1 MAAGLCYTSGTTGE
15 PKGVLYSHRS
25 TFLHAMAG
33 CAVDG
38 GGMGEKEVVL
48 SVVPMFHVNAWG
60 LPYSC
65 TMAGAKQVLP
75 GPMMIGKPIAELIE
89 SVTGHFRGRR
99 PHDLGVALPV
109 FEGREDQEV
118 RPVEPDRR
126 SSSAARPLRGPWLRV
141 LRRTLACQSCT
152 RGA

>member
-89 SVTGHFRGRR
+89 VGACDLRRGR
-99 PHDLGVALPV
+99 PHDLGLALPV
-109 FEGREDQEV
+109 SQGAERPDL
-118 RPVEPDRR
+118 RPVQPAHDSRR
-126 SSSAARPLRGPWLRV
+126 RG
-141 LRRTLACQSCT
+141 RRFADL
-152 RGA
+152 GGEL